1 MTAILTD
8 LCKTKWPKRL
18 KRSPSPQRRSW
29 WRTPTAARS
38 LSASPWCLCR
48 SRCHRAST
56 YSTSPG
62 VDKELD
68 KHLATG
74 WRSRRCLAATGCS
87 LSLIQEHANKRS
99 LKLIVPLLN
108 LSPGRPRNISLK
120 SRWDLLHINFTPRS
134 RICWKWE
141 SYTSTE
147 SSFSHY
153 CFFILTWIIWKRVL
167 RWTVKRPGSDLPEQ
181 RGRARFL
188 HLKLKSS
195 AQK

>member
-8 LCKTKWPKRL
+8 LCKTWPKRL

-120 SRWDLLHINFTPRS
+120 SRWDLLHINFTKDLLKMGILYIDR
-134 RICWKWE
+134 KL
-141 SYTSTE
+141 
-147 SSFSHY
+147 
-153 CFFILTWIIWKRVL
+153 ILTLLLFHSHVDNLKTSVKVDCKETRVGSAWAKRTCKV
-167 RWTVKRPGSDLPEQ
+167 
-181 RGRARFL
+181 
-188 HLKLKSS
+188 S
-195 AQK
+195 AP